1 MLNFLRHPR
10 NSEMP
15 DLTIEEL
22 VKNQKNLIKFWVDHC
37 KKLEQENHAL
47 RQENQELKRS
57 TLQY

>member
-1 MLNFLRHPR
+1 MKNFLRHPH
-10 NSEMP
+10 NFDMP

-37 KKLEQENHAL
+37 KNLEKENHSL
-47 RQENQELKRS
+47 RQEINELKRS